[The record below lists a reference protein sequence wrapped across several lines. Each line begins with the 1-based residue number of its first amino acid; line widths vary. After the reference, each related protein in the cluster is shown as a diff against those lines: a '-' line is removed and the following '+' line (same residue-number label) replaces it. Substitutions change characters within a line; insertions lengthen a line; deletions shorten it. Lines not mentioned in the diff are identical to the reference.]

1 MPPYRL
7 KKKKSLKKIFA
18 ERHKLISVTTK
29 DIQIVKIT
37 EEVKAVWHAKQTLM
51 WLLGTGFLN

>member
-7 KKKKSLKKIFA
+7 KKKKKSLKKIFA

-51 WLLGTGFLN
+51 